1 MNGPVASILP
11 DRQRL
16 HLQHGPIDLVIG
28 ADGDDRKRA
37 FAAAQA
43 RFETILQELVDEL
56 PLLRNVPG
64 SDVPQGDVARRM
76 YRAVLPHSRTEFAT
90 TMAAVAGAVA
100 DEVLAAMCG
109 NADLDRAYVNNGGDI
124 AIYLSPGNAFRL
136 AIAGLDHRDLGRI
149 QVNSDD
155 NIRGIATSGRG
166 GRSLSMGIADS
177 VTVLAATGAA
187 ADVAAT
193 LIANA
198 VDLPDHPAVQRTPA
212 NQVDPDSDL
221 GGRLVVTDCG
231 SLSSGDVATALN
243 RGADIARRMKIAR
256 LISGAALFLQGR
268 QCLIGVPTDHS
279 SRKLVE
285 YA

>member
-1 MNGPVASILP
+1 
-11 DRQRL
+11 
-16 HLQHGPIDLVIG
+16 
-28 ADGDDRKRA
+28 
-37 FAAAQA
+37 
-43 RFETILQELVDEL
+43 
-56 PLLRNVPG
+56 
-64 SDVPQGDVARRM
+64 M